1 MIKKISIGV
10 DPGSSGAMCVIIDY
24 ETGRTE
30 MHVHRFKKMT
40 EKEVAECFKPYKGL
54 SGKEGIFCVL
64 ERVHSFPGNGASS
77 TFKFG
82 ENYGFIQGVLYSYS
96 IPFSLDTPQTW
107 MKTYGMKKN
116 KNESGTQWKNRLK
129 ARAQQLFPEWKITN
143 DMSDSM
149 LIAQYCK
156 KHKGNV

>member
-1 MIKKISIGV
+1 MIKKISIGI
-10 DPGSSGAMCVIIDY
+10 DPGSSGAMCVKIDY
-24 ETGRTE
+24 DTGRTE

-40 EKEVAECFKPYKGL
+40 ESEIAAAFKPYRDL
-54 SGKEGIFCVL
+54 SGTTDVFCVL
-64 ERVHSFPGNGASS
+64 EKVHSMPGQGVSS

-82 ENYGFIQGVLYSYS
+82 SNFGFVRGILIAYG

-107 MKTYGMKKN
+107 MKTFGMKKD

-129 ARAQQLFPEWKITN
+129 ALAQQLFPDWKITN
-143 DMSDSM
+143 DMSDAM
-149 LIAQYCK
+149 LIAEYCK